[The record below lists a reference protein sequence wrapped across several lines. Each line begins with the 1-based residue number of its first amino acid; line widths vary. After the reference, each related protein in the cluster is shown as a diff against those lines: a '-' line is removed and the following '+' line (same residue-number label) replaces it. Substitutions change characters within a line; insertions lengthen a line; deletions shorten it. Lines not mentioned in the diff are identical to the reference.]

1 MTLGVWYIAN
11 VYWVRGLLIYWMF
24 VIVTLVGDRLPL
36 WVTWVPWVS
45 ELWISSLLIFVCP
58 LPQWPYYL
66 SMLWFPVWGNICLC
80 LSTECIRN
88 SSMSACCFSDQSLTG
103 SIQTKLSITYKSNKP
118 FPYTSCFGPVFY
130 YNREANWAAAGNLCL
145 LMYGT
150 KSRS

>member
-88 SSMSACCFSDQSLTG
+88 SSMSACCFSDSTHEVVQIHICFRNYRIFYHKLIETPGMLDSKLETHQWVAKPRG
-103 SIQTKLSITYKSNKP
+103 SKCRFIPMHVCS
-118 FPYTSCFGPVFY
+118 
-130 YNREANWAAAGNLCL
+130 
-145 LMYGT
+145 
-150 KSRS
+150 